1 MTRGKVLVGVRK
13 RSGPFVTMITPYM
26 VDVVTSCQQ
35 IFVFLKALSHWL
47 AMTSLFLLNRL
58 FLLHTVSQQPTSM
71 QNEGLQ
77 RIALFR
83 KPFALLVAPLETWD
97 FPKRDRELHFEFGNS
112 LCWNIRLHVLKRT
125 CIGGGLVWDSCSHAF
140 SFGFSPTV
148 FTFLFRVKLL
158 S

>member
-13 RSGPFVTMITPYM
+13 RSGPFVIMITPYM

-35 IFVFLKALSHWL
+35 NFFLFEGVISLASDDITISFEQAIFASHGFSTAYYAKWGFTKNRVVSKAIRSASRSFGNLGFS
-47 AMTSLFLLNRL
+47 
-58 FLLHTVSQQPTSM
+58 
-71 QNEGLQ
+71 
-77 RIALFR
+77 
-83 KPFALLVAPLETWD
+83 
-97 FPKRDRELHFEFGNS
+97 KRDRELHFEFGNS
-112 LCWNIRLHVLKRT
+112 LCWNIGLHVLKRT